1 MQNLIRNYTQSR
13 ELALER
19 IDQLSVQRKSLESQG
34 KTDIICELDLD
45 RRIDLLK
52 TECRQMQEIIIH
64 LRSYARRLGEIV
76 ET

>member
-1 MQNLIRNYTQSR
+1 MQNLIRGYIQSR

-52 TECRQMQEIIIH
+52 VECSQMQDIITY
-64 LRSYARRLGEIV
+64 LNGYARRLGELV